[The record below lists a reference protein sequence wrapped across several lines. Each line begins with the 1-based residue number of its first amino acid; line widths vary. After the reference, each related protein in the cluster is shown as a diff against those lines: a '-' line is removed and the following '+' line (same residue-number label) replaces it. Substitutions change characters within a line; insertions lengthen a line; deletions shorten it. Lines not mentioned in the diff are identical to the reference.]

1 MVVLVPAPSVSA
13 TSGHA
18 SGSVVAWISALVF
31 SGSIFLVEA
40 LRVHLLLPFFF
51 FVILN
56 KVNNV
61 CNHLGSR
68 LLALVLLDPI
78 VLVPQANQVH
88 ECELDPTAFEY
99 LFVQASLEL
108 VEHIVK
114 ELPVLCNLLLSPEL
128 LHLLSH
134 HRDELDHGLVVLV
147 CARIEQLVDAD
158 RHDVAVQHP
167 LLEQFSY
174 KFDVSG
180 HPPPES
186 LHHRLALHLD
196 LLLLF
201 LILFFV
207 HFYVNFLEFFVQFH
221 LVDIFLELVL
231 TSYEDILSEFAA
243 DVGLPRFSL
252 DSWRVAD
259 VTAHVCVRL
268 AEYWLVQCFF
278 KDEINAGDHFL
289 ITAQIDLQGL
299 FHQFGEFLGRQL
311 VQDGPDS
318 PLYFLN
324 FGAFFLL
331 LDTVCVFGSFQTR
344 QLFAPEVEVL
354 LLVVLVISAIPPL
367 VSVVVPTSVSASQLP
382 SVSMG
387 TVGGEEARTEHVL
400 VVAMEMVRLVTAL
413 VTSWPV
419 PSFTTSD
426 DLRGNFDID
435 SLWFLHG
442 EGVCAHLHQKVPRVD
457 LRGGFWGDDFG
468 GFIVIGNFSFL

>member
-51 FVILN
+51 VILN

-78 VLVPQANQVH
+78 VLVPEVNQVH

-134 HRDELDHGLVVLV
+134 HLDELDHGLVVLV

-180 HPPPES
+180 HPLPES

-299 FHQFGEFLGRQL
+299 FHQLGEFFFEDEINAGDHFLITAQIDLHGLFHQLGEFLGRQL

-331 LDTVCVFGSFQTR
+331 FDS
-344 QLFAPEVEVL
+344 
-354 LLVVLVISAIPPL
+354 
-367 VSVVVPTSVSASQLP
+367 VSVVGSLQ
-382 SVSMG
+382 
-387 TVGGEEARTEHVL
+387 ARQF
-400 VVAMEMVRLVTAL
+400 LVTFLNAFVTASGSNQLGGYPWRVRDIWLERLGL
-413 VTSWPV
+413 VRTNCWHWS
-419 PSFTTSD
+419 
-426 DLRGNFDID
+426 
-435 SLWFLHG
+435 
-442 EGVCAHLHQKVPRVD
+442 
-457 LRGGFWGDDFG
+457 
-468 GFIVIGNFSFL
+468 